1 LRILLDRKVVVILHY
16 TFNEIRLLER
26 TPHEMILK
34 MNEWTM
40 EEEMIDRVAL
50 TPLIRIL
57 KALSS
62 QNPSTAQ
69 SCMK

>member
-1 LRILLDRKVVVILHY
+1 MRIFFDTKVVVILHY

-40 EEEMIDRVAL
+40 REKMIDKVAL
-50 TPLIRIL
+50 TPLIY
-57 KALSS
+57 
-62 QNPSTAQ
+62 
-69 SCMK
+69 

>member
-1 LRILLDRKVVVILHY
+1 MVVILHY

-40 EEEMIDRVAL
+40 REKMIDKVAL
-50 TPLIRIL
+50 TPLIY
-57 KALSS
+57 
-62 QNPSTAQ
+62 
-69 SCMK
+69 